1 MSIAKPLD
9 QYYIFHFGISG
20 PEVAYAFKRIN
31 SNDTLFTGTGSEFGS
46 GLTSGPDS
54 LEAMAEAIIECV
66 RSISNTDFDLMTLQS
81 VTCSPLND
89 LDITP

>member
-1 MSIAKPLD
+1 MSIAAPLTK
-9 QYYIFHFGISG
+9 YYIFHFGVSG

-31 SNDTLFTGTGSEFGS
+31 SDDTAFTGTGHEFGS

-54 LEAMAEAIIECV
+54 LTAIGEAIIECI
-66 RSISNTDFDLMTLQS
+66 RSISNTDFDNMTLQS
-81 VTCSPLND
+81 VTCSPLDD